1 MLGSGEGVSGRDTGL
16 LSSFSGIGRRPA
28 GLEEM
33 VVYVDGK
40 FCVLN
45 FSLGK
50 ESTHFSW

>member
-1 MLGSGEGVSGRDTGL
+1 MAHRIPLLSCWEGGEGVSGRDTGL

-40 FCVLN
+40 FVC
-45 FSLGK
+45 
-50 ESTHFSW
+50 

>member
-40 FCVLN
+40 FC
-45 FSLGK
+45 G
-50 ESTHFSW
+50 